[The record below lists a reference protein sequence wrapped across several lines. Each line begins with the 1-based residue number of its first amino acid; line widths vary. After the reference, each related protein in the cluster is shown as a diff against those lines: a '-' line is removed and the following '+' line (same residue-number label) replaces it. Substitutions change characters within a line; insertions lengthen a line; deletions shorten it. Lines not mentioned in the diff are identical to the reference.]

1 MPENERLCTG
11 IVERIGIG
19 ESFVKYE
26 TNKGKQIEQQ
36 CECRTYEEAF
46 DVIFKAI
53 TDPSFGVIKHISDID
68 AVGHRVVHGGEKFR
82 RATLINEEVIR
93 TIEELCDLAP
103 LHNPANLSGIKVAM
117 KKMPTIP
124 HIAVFDTSFF
134 TTLPAKAHIYGIPY
148 RWYEKYRVRR
158 YGFHGLSH
166 QYVSQRAATLLHR
179 KLSELNMVTLHI
191 GNGVSITA
199 VKKGKAFD
207 HSMGF
212 TPLEGA
218 IMGTRCGDTD
228 PGVILYVMKKE
239 GLSPDQMNEI
249 LNKKSGILGITNKY
263 IDRRDLLEAVKR
275 GDEKAKLAIEIEC
288 HRLKKYI
295 GAYAA
300 IMGGLDVLVFT
311 AGVGE
316 NSPEY
321 REMICEDLEFL
332 GIKIDKEKN
341 KSTKGKESDISSYD
355 SKVKILVIPTN
366 EEYIIAQET
375 FRLLP

>member
-1 MPENERLCTG
+1 
-11 IVERIGIG
+11 
-19 ESFVKYE
+19 
-26 TNKGKQIEQQ
+26 
-36 CECRTYEEAF
+36 
-46 DVIFKAI
+46 
-53 TDPSFGVIKHISDID
+53 
-68 AVGHRVVHGGEKFR
+68 
-82 RATLINEEVIR
+82 
-93 TIEELCDLAP
+93 
-103 LHNPANLSGIKVAM
+103 M

-134 TTLPAKAHIYGIPY
+134 TTLPAKAYIYAIPY

-166 QYVSQRAATLLHR
+166 QYVSQRAAKILHK

-199 VKKGKAFD
+199 IKKGKAFD

-218 IMGTRCGDTD
+218 IMGTRCGDVD

-239 GLSPDQMNEI
+239 GFSPDQMNEI
-249 LNKKSGILGITNKY
+249 LNKKSGILGITGKY
-263 IDRRDLLEAVKR
+263 VDRRDLLEAVEE
-275 GDEKAKLAIEIEC
+275 GDKKAKLAIEIEC

-341 KSTKGKESDISSYD
+341 KGAKGKESDISGYD

-366 EEYIIAQET
+366 EEYVIAEET